1 MNKGIDL
8 LQQKIESLIWE
19 KETKL
24 YAEKVMLAD
33 REAELN
39 RHIKDLQLILQE
51 LETPPQATPTR
62 MMGEQR

>member
-8 LQQKIESLIWE
+8 LQQKIESLVWE

-24 YAEKVMLAD
+24 YAEKIMLAD

-51 LETPPQATPTR
+51 LEAPQATPTR
-62 MMGEQR
+62 MEERR

>member
-8 LQQKIESLIWE
+8 LQQKIESLVWE

-51 LETPPQATPTR
+51 LEAPQATPPR
-62 MMGEQR
+62 MEERR